1 LLEGLGGGVPK
12 SKPLTIKEKQV
23 SNELQKLSAATK
35 ALAEAKSLDEITH
48 IRDIAK
54 SASVYAQAA
63 KLGLAMQNDA
73 IEVQLLAERKA
84 GELLA
89 EMPKNPGSQGQL
101 QGRSLSGDAIAE
113 PPETNIPTLDD
124 LGITTKESAR
134 WQKMADIP
142 EPQFR
147 ASLETVKEKG
157 EKLTATGLLR
167 NAGLFDRKVKTTGP
181 LLENE
186 GVEFGFW
193 ALPRPLTTGWGSGG
207 VWPRMISEGIGTPDA
222 AFGVRDQVPADV
234 IGIDHSTGYEWT
246 SLPFEDNTFVFGYW
260 DPPYDKLYKQEGQ
273 EIWRVCRKIAILHTH
288 IWPRSWL
295 DNALRCGMYAITMG
309 PMKQIRCL
317 QVFEKA
323 NVN

>member
-1 LLEGLGGGVPK
+1 M
-12 SKPLTIKEKQV
+12 T
-23 SNELQKLSAATK
+23 NELAKLSAATK
-35 ALAEAKSLDEITH
+35 ALTEAKSLDEITN
-48 IRDIAK
+48 IRDFAK
-54 SASVYAQAA
+54 AAAAYATAA
-63 KLGLAMQNDA
+63 KLGRTAQNDA

-84 GELLA
+84 GEMLS
-89 EMPKNPGSQGQL
+89 EMPKNTGVRGQL
-101 QGRSLSGDAIAE
+101 KGRDASGGILQE
-113 PPETNIPTLDD
+113 PPETQTPTLEE
-124 LGITTKESAR
+124 LGISKSESSR
-134 WQKMADIP
+134 WQKMAELP
-142 EPQFR
+142 SEQFM
-147 ASLETVKEKG
+147 ASLETVKDKG

-167 NAGLFDRKVKTTGP
+167 NAGMFDKPVKTSGP

-207 VWPRMISEGIGTPDA
+207 VWPRMISEGVGTPDA

-234 IGIDHSTGYEWT
+234 IGVDHSTGYEWAK
-246 SLPFEDNTFVFGYW
+246 LPFEDNQFGFGYW

-273 EIWRVCRKIAILHTH
+273 EIWRVCRKLAILHTH

-295 DNALRCGMYAITMG
+295 ENALRVGMYAITMG

-323 NVN
+323 NVI

>member
-1 LLEGLGGGVPK
+1 M
-12 SKPLTIKEKQV
+12 
-23 SNELQKLSAATK
+23 NELQKLSAATK
-35 ALAEAKSLDEITH
+35 ALAEAKSLDEVTQ
-48 IRDIAK
+48 IRDYAK
-54 SASVYAQAA
+54 AAATYATAA
-63 KLGLAMQNDA
+63 KLGRQAQNDA

-84 GELLA
+84 GEMLA
-89 EMPKNPGSQGQL
+89 AMPKATGAAGIGP
-101 QGRSLSGDAIAE
+101 IAV
-113 PPETNIPTLDD
+113 PEEYRNEPTLEDM
-124 LGITTKESAR
+124 GITKKESAT

-142 EPQFR
+142 EEQFH
-147 ASLETVKEKG
+147 ASMNTVKDKG

-167 NAGLFDRKVKTTGP
+167 NAGMFDRKVKTSGP

-295 DNALRCGMYAITMG
+295 DNALRCGMYAVTMG

-323 NVN
+323 NAN

>member
-1 LLEGLGGGVPK
+1 M
-12 SKPLTIKEKQV
+12 
-23 SNELQKLSAATK
+23 SNALQKLNAATK

-54 SASVYAQAA
+54 AASVYAQAA
-63 KLGLAMQNDA
+63 KLGLAIQNDA

-84 GELLA
+84 GEMLA
-89 EMPKNPGSQGQL
+89 EMPKVPPVEYRHKGPQE
-101 QGRSLSGDAIAE
+101 E
-113 PPETNIPTLDD
+113 PLPPTLDD
-124 LGITTKESAR
+124 MGITKKESSR

-142 EPQFR
+142 ELQFR
-147 ASLETVKEKG
+147 SSLETVKEKG

-181 LLENE
+181 LLENK

-207 VWPRMISEGIGTPDA
+207 VWPRMISEEVGTPDA
-222 AFGVRDQVPADV
+222 SFGVRDQVPANV
-234 IGIDHSTGYEWT
+234 IGIDHSTGYEWKN
-246 SLPFEDNTFVFGYW
+246 LPFEDNTFAFGYW

-295 DNALRCGMYAITMG
+295 ENAMRCGMYAITMG

-323 NVN
+323 NAN

>member
-1 LLEGLGGGVPK
+1 MG
-12 SKPLTIKEKQV
+12 
-23 SNELQKLSAATK
+23 NELQKLSAATK
-35 ALAEAKSLDEITH
+35 ALAEAKSLDEVTQ
-48 IRDIAK
+48 IRDYAK
-54 SASVYAQAA
+54 AAATYATAA
-63 KLGLAMQNDA
+63 KLGRQAQNDA
-73 IEVQLLAERKA
+73 VEVQLLAERKA
-84 GELLA
+84 GEMLA
-89 EMPKNPGSQGQL
+89 VMPKNPGVRVVGSKPGEASQVVGGTL
-101 QGRSLSGDAIAE
+101 EE
-113 PPETNIPTLDD
+113 PPTIATLEDM
-124 LGITTKESAR
+124 GITKKESAT

-142 EPQFR
+142 EEQFH
-147 ASLETVKEKG
+147 ASMNTVKDKG

-167 NAGLFDRKVKTTGP
+167 NAGLFDRKVKTSGP

-234 IGIDHSTGYEWT
+234 MGIDHSTGYEWT
-246 SLPFEDNTFVFGYW
+246 SLPFEDNKFEFGYW

-273 EIWRVCRKIAILHTH
+273 EIWRVCRKVAILHTH

-295 DNALRCGMYAITMG
+295 ENALRCGMYAITMG